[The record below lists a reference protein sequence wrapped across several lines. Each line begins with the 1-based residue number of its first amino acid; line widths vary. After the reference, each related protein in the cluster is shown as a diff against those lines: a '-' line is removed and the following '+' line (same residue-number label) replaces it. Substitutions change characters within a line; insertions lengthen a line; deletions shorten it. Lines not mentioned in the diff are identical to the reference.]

1 MYLVEQQVHNF
12 LGSVHHNGRL
22 LAHSILFYSVLLQ
35 LLFCFCLLLSSDGV
49 MRSIGEFRRAGQ
61 CYYTTTLQHSTV
73 EHSTAQQSL
82 SLSHSLA
89 YSLFT
94 ILSTASKVS
103 LPHALPH
110 SLAQQG
116 VNKDCSANIIPTATK
131 I

>member
-1 MYLVEQQVHNF
+1 VYLVEQQVHHF

-94 ILSTASKVS
+94 ILST
-103 LPHALPH
+103 LTH
-110 SLAQQG
+110 SLTCTTRSKQG
-116 VNKDCSANIIPTATK
+116 LQRKHHTNCHENLKCLK
-131 I
+131 